1 MKKSVVFFG
10 GLLFIFLNMSG
21 CGLNNNGNIVGEP
34 STIRNVKDGKK
45 VALVIGNGA
54 YKIEPLTNS
63 ANDAYDMTAV
73 LREVGFEV
81 IREVNVNKATTEKA
95 IQEFQDKLREDGVGL
110 FYYSGHA
117 IQYESENYMI
127 PVGAMEAISTI
138 DKKEAIQAFKA
149 QVVKIENVITVMEK
163 AENKLNIVFL
173 DGYRDNPFKSF
184 EKSIASEWTS
194 GLTFT
199 SDAER
204 MLIAYAA
211 SPEKGVLSS
220 SEHNSHYTK
229 QLLHFI
235 KQPLPIE
242 FVLKKVRTAVKKE
255 TNGTQVPW
263 YIASIEGNFEFVIL
277 TEDIPTI
284 ISYP

>member
-1 MKKSVVFFG
+1 
-10 GLLFIFLNMSG
+10 
-21 CGLNNNGNIVGEP
+21 
-34 STIRNVKDGKK
+34 
-45 VALVIGNGA
+45 
-54 YKIEPLTNS
+54 
-63 ANDAYDMTAV
+63 
-73 LREVGFEV
+73 
-81 IREVNVNKATTEKA
+81 
-95 IQEFQDKLREDGVGL
+95 
-110 FYYSGHA
+110 
-117 IQYESENYMI
+117 
-127 PVGAMEAISTI
+127 
-138 DKKEAIQAFKA
+138 
-149 QVVKIENVITVMEK
+149 
-163 AENKLNIVFL
+163 
-173 DGYRDNPFKSF
+173 
-184 EKSIASEWTS
+184 
-194 GLTFT
+194 
-199 SDAER
+199 